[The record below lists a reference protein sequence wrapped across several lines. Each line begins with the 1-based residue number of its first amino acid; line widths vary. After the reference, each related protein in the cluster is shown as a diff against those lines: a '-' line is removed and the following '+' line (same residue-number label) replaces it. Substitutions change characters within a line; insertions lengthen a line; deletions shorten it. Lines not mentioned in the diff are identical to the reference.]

1 MMSQQN
7 IMPVNIII
15 FGQLTDIT
23 GSSLSLDNITDTD
36 NLVRQLNKL
45 YPALADKKY
54 VVAVDK
60 QVVTTNTVLTNNNTV
75 ALLPPFSGG

>member
-1 MMSQQN
+1 MPIS
-7 IMPVNIII
+7 IMV

-23 GSSLSLDNITDTD
+23 GTSLSLDDVSDTD
-36 NLVRQLNKL
+36 GLVKKLNKL
-45 YPALADKKY
+45 YPELAEKKY

-60 QVVTTNTVLTNNNTV
+60 QVVTTNTILNNNNTI

>member
-1 MMSQQN
+1 
-7 IMPVNIII
+7 MPVNIIV
-15 FGQLTDIT
+15 FGQLADIT
-23 GSSLSLDNITDTD
+23 ASSLLLDNIKDTD
-36 NLVRQLNKL
+36 ALLKQLHTL

-60 QVVTTNTVLTNNNTV
+60 RVVTTNTVLSNNNTV

>member
-1 MMSQQN
+1 MSQQN

>member
-1 MMSQQN
+1 
-7 IMPVNIII
+7 
-15 FGQLTDIT
+15 
-23 GSSLSLDNITDTD
+23 
-36 NLVRQLNKL
+36 VRQLNKL

-60 QVVTTNTVLTNNNTV
+60 QDVTTNTVLTNNNTV